1 MEDDKSSTWWQN
13 IAYERV
19 QYIGEPKHAVGL
31 VKMAV
36 TGAGAFNFL
45 FLLLFHLDY

>member
-13 IAYERV
+13 ITYERV
-19 QYIGEPKHAVGL
+19 QYIGEPKHAVGK
-31 VKMAV
+31 VKLAV
-36 TGAGAFNFL
+36 TGAGAFYFL